1 MSNDIPTIAD
11 LKQAVEA
18 GQRITP
24 ADVSMIS
31 HAESVLTGRGPLR
44 GGPAAT
50 AQSLAMRQMNFDAQ
64 LDEVSR
70 KPQSHITHEDAR
82 EMQATEGRAFGR
94 PPGRGSVSEQV
105 RSIADR
111 NEILGLPPVPTELPV
126 YVTKDDAREAQRAE
140 SMVYGGQ
147 IPRQGMAAQMQS
159 AADKIDNVR
168 RDEPW

>member
-1 MSNDIPTIAD
+1 MSADIPTVAD

-24 ADVSMIS
+24 ADVSIIS

-50 AQSLAMRQMNFDAQ
+50 AQSIAMKQMNFDAQ
-64 LDEVSR
+64 LDEISR
-70 KPQSHITHEDAR
+70 KPHSHITHEDAR

-94 PPGRGSVSEQV
+94 PPGRGSVSEQI

-111 NEILGLPPVPTELPV
+111 NEILGLPAVPIEVPV

-140 SMVYGGQ
+140 SMLYGGQ

-159 AADKIDNVR
+159 AADKIENVR